1 MNIGLILHITDM
13 VRTNLSRVNV
23 QNIFFYLGMTIRNG
37 FNWIS
42 MQGGRACY
50 ELVSEKFLEL
60 MLKITVDRKVAI
72 QQGIDWEM
80 ASNMMTALSIIVVF
94 IMALYRYAT
103 ATPLEK
109 LLADGT
115 DKLSI
120 QVIDTLRR
128 TIEMGITY
136 WATLTLASCLFIRF
150 NLLTWIISCVILLFS
165 VIIIS
170 ARNRCG
176 KSKII
181 LRVVIFIFIV
191 IASFGE
197 GMLCGE
203 FIQQAELSWSGIEST
218 PMLLLF
224 VGYLNHLIEK
234 RNNWNVMDTIYR
246 VFLIAVVVYPVT
258 FVLCLFN
265 FACFYDIWT
274 IFQKN
279 DIDNLL
285 NNIIPS
291 LKILLILLTVNAVVI
306 TICCGVISV
315 DYPLRYIFK
324 RESDFKVIDISNG
337 TSLYVHNFYGDNL
350 MCAESKRLDEAY
362 SFKPI
367 ELDAVRE
374 GRYVLIQERSWTT
387 DAWQSDIYQY
397 KYKDIDE
404 INKTI
409 ISSNAIIIDVSR
421 GVKYRNNHIVGSISF
436 PELGENEKCNSK
448 VELQKQQ
455 TKLLEKVRG
464 LKGKKTPKIY
474 VYCVDEDRSKVA
486 AWRLIAMGYINVYQF
501 RRDQK

>member
-1 MNIGLILHITDM
+1 MKGLLFCRKEEQIVEFRQM
-13 VRTNLSRVNV
+13 
-23 QNIFFYLGMTIRNG
+23 
-37 FNWIS
+37 
-42 MQGGRACY
+42 
-50 ELVSEKFLEL
+50 LV
-60 MLKITVDRKVAI
+60 VAT
-72 QQGIDWEM
+72 QASFDWEM

-128 TIEMGITY
+128 TFEMGLYCWIM
-136 WATLTLASCLFIRF
+136 LFFASYLFIEF
-150 NLLTWIISCVILLFS
+150 NLMTRIIACVILLLS

-181 LRVVIFIFIV
+181 LRFVIIIAIV

-197 GMLCGE
+197 EMLCGKFTLKVE
-203 FIQQAELSWSGIEST
+203 QSWSGIESA

-224 VGYLNHLIEK
+224 VGYLNNLIEK
-234 RNNWNVMDTIYR
+234 RNNWNVVDTIYR
-246 VFLIAVVVYPVT
+246 VFLIAVVVYPIT
-258 FVLCLFN
+258 FVLCLFD
-265 FACFYDIWT
+265 FAYFYDIWMMLQKM
-274 IFQKN
+274 FQKN
-279 DIDNLL
+279 DIDYLL
-285 NNIIPS
+285 KNIITP
-291 LKILLILLTVNAVVI
+291 LKVILILVIVNAVVM
-306 TICCGVISV
+306 TICCRAISF
-315 DYPLRYIFK
+315 DYPFRFIFK
-324 RESDFKVIDISNG
+324 RKAIAKIIDISNG
-337 TSLYVHNFYGDNL
+337 ASLYVHNLYGDNL
-350 MCAESKRLDEAY
+350 MCAESMWLDEAY

-367 ELDAVRE
+367 GLDAVRE
-374 GRYVLIQERSWTT
+374 GRYVLIQEGSWTT
-387 DAWQSDIYQY
+387 DAWQSEIYQY

-404 INKTI
+404 IKTT
-409 ISSNAIIIDVSR
+409 ISSGKAIIIDVSR

-436 PELGENEKCNSK
+436 PELGEIEKCNSK
-448 VELQKQQ
+448 VELQRQQ

-464 LKGKKTPKIY
+464 LKGKKKPKIY